1 MGEQA
6 DFPSIEIIYGR
17 AFGHPNKEFAIFL
30 IIFMIA
36 SMIFDMHVHTT
47 FSPCSRMCVDEAVA
61 AAGQSGLDGICITD
75 HDTMSIRH
83 VLTEGLQEN
92 GVVVI
97 FGMEYTTSRGDFLV
111 FGPFEALEPGL
122 SADRLL
128 RIVDQSS
135 GIAIAAHP
143 FRKDRPVDGRIIQDG
158 CCRVIES
165 LNGRNTATENAAVQG
180 WCDDY
185 DLTECGG
192 SDAHT
197 IEEVGNF
204 ATRFFVPVR
213 TRSDLVA
220 ALKNRLCRPEDRTV
234 ESLLVPD
241 SRHCFIQAES
251 GASYR

>member
-1 MGEQA
+1 M
-6 DFPSIEIIYGR
+6 II
-17 AFGHPNKEFAIFL
+17 
-30 IIFMIA
+30 
-36 SMIFDMHVHTT
+36 DMHVHTT
-47 FSPCSRMCVDEAVA
+47 FSPCSRMRVDEAVA

-75 HDTMSIRH
+75 HDTMDIRH
-83 VLTEGLQEN
+83 TLTEGVQEN

-111 FGPFEALEPGL
+111 FGPFEALDPGL

-128 RIVDQSS
+128 RIVDQSG

-143 FRKDRPVDGRIIQDG
+143 FRKERPVDARIVEDGR
-158 CCRVIES
+158 CRVIES
-165 LNGRNTATENAAVQG
+165 LNGRNTARENAGVER

-185 DLTECGG
+185 GLTECGG

-197 IEEVGNF
+197 IEEVGSF

-220 ALKNRLCRPEDRTV
+220 ALKNRLCRPEDRTDDG
-234 ESLLVPD
+234 LYVPD
-241 SRHCFIQAES
+241 SRHCFMQAES
-251 GASYR
+251 GTLFR